1 MFLEACSSPNDSM
14 IYLFSN
20 LHAKKVTWFQAYYYF
35 STSNIHQIPVFPSLW
50 FAIHPFLAFFPPLA
64 PRQPIHASNENLFSY
79 LSLPVIPSS
88 LSSPSILHLLLMVI
102 SLSTLFVLFPWHG
115 YWQQQTSV
123 IFNFILALAFPVS
136 SSSPSVF
143 NAKPTPQIDTLS
155 QVARSS
161 PTAISIRIGS
171 CACLGEEALSRQGTT
186 FLFLFLS
193 IREMVLGGKS
203 LRSSRRSIQGLVAMV
218 CEKAGRATG
227 TQSMELDLQK
237 LQQLHSRCATLSL
250 CEPQF
255 SHQYA
260 CNVMKSWYI

>member
-1 MFLEACSSPNDSM
+1 MFLETFSSPNDSM

-20 LHAKKVTWFQAYYYF
+20 LHTKKVTWFQVYYYF
-35 STSNIHQIPVFPSLW
+35 PTSNIHQIPVFPSLW
-50 FAIHPFLAFFPPLA
+50 FAIHPSLAFFPPLA
-64 PRQPIHASNENLFSY
+64 PQQPIHPSNENLFSC
-79 LSLPVIPSS
+79 LSLPVIPSN

-102 SLSTLFVLFPWHG
+102 SLSIFFVLFPWHG

-123 IFNFILALAFPVS
+123 IFNFTLALVFPVS

-143 NAKPTPQIDTLS
+143 NPKPTAPTDTLP

-161 PTAISIRIGS
+161 PMAISITIGS

-193 IREMVLGGKS
+193 IQEMVLGGKS

-218 CEKAGRATG
+218 CGKAGRATG
-227 TQSMELDLQK
+227 TQSMQLDSAAAFPLCHIELMWT
-237 LQQLHSRCATLSL
+237 SSFTSI
-250 CEPQF
+250 PT
-255 SHQYA
+255 
-260 CNVMKSWYI
+260 